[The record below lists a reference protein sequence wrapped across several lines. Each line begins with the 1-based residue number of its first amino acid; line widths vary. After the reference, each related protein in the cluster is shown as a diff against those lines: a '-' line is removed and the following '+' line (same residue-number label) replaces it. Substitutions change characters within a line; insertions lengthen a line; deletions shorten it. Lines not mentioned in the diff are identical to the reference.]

1 MLKMGAPVKFGVTDP
16 ISLQEASEADRMLS
30 ERMREDLEAEFPTE
44 TSEGMGRRQAVL
56 REIEH
61 MFAEWAT
68 GIAQESGLTP
78 EEIARQGVKVTT
90 LGSYRLGVVHPGS
103 DIDTLC
109 IGPPNV
115 RREDFFAS
123 FVELLDQ
130 HSDVTECVPI
140 PDAYTP
146 IVKLKIRGVCIDL
159 LFARLA
165 KPLAPGS
172 TPEETAKDDDVL
184 KNMDE
189 KSVRCMNGF
198 RVADQILALV
208 PNQDTF
214 RRTLR
219 FVKYWARR
227 RGIYSNVLGFF
238 GGITWSLL
246 VARVC
251 QLYPYYA
258 PSQLVNRFFRLYLQW
273 NWTKPVMLC
282 EIVEPRND
290 PGLSGLKVWNPKTN
304 PADRQHVM
312 PVITP
317 AFPAM
322 NSTYNVTETTKRILL
337 EEFRRGFETVRLVEQ
352 QKAAWSKVHEPFPFF
367 DHFQHF
373 LCMEVLVRTD
383 EVYKKF
389 SGWVESKLRI
399 LVMQLEAVSG
409 MLIHPNPLQYDLC
422 GSDAEWPLGCGM
434 FIAMS
439 FARDEGAFPGQTVD
453 LRGPLTQFMEVI
465 NQWGDKDAYAGQF
478 RLRLRRIK
486 RSELPEYARDP
497 DGAARRRQAL
507 PKKRRPAGEEAPVSA
522 RGGTGPV
529 AAAAA
534 STSTAGGGQPGG
546 QQGPA
551 RRQRIVNGK

>member
-1 MLKMGAPVKFGVTDP
+1 VKFGVTDP
-16 ISLQEASEADRMLS
+16 ISLQEPSESDRLLS
-30 ERMREDLEAEFPTE
+30 DKMREDLEAEFPTE
-44 TSEGMGRRQAVL
+44 TVEGMARRQAVL

-61 MFAEWAT
+61 MFAEWAQ
-68 GIAQESGLTP
+68 GVAAEAGAADDSL
-78 EEIARQGVKVTT
+78 RQGVKVTT

-123 FVELLDQ
+123 FVVQLDQ
-130 HSDVTECVPI
+130 HPDVTECVPI

-146 IVKLKIRGVCIDL
+146 IVKLKMRGVCIDL

-165 KPLAPGS
+165 QALPPGGD
-172 TPEETAKDDDVL
+172 PEEEAKDDAVL
-184 KNMDE
+184 SNMDE

-198 RVADQILALV
+198 RVADQILQLV

-214 RRTLR
+214 RQTLR

-258 PSQLVNRFFRLYLQW
+258 PSQLANRFFRLYLQW
-273 NWTKPVMLC
+273 HWTKPVMLC
-282 EIVEPRND
+282 EIVEPRSD
-290 PGLSGLKVWNPKTN
+290 PGLAGLKVWNPKTN
-304 PADRQHVM
+304 AADRQHVM

-352 QKAAWSKVHEPFPFF
+352 QKATWSKVCEPFPFF
-367 DHFQHF
+367 EQFHHFIS
-373 LCMEVLVRTD
+373 LEVLANSD
-383 EVYKKF
+383 EVYNKF
-389 SGWVESKLRI
+389 SGLVESKLRI
-399 LVMQLEAVSG
+399 LVMQLEAVKG
-409 MLIHPNPLQYDLC
+409 MYIHPNPLQYDLC
-422 GSDAEWPLGCGM
+422 GSDLDWPLGCAM

-439 FARDEGAFPGQTVD
+439 FSKDAGAHPGLTVD
-453 LRGPLTQFMEVI
+453 LRGPVTQLMDVI
-465 NQWGDKDAYAGQF
+465 NQWAEKDAFAGQF
-478 RLRLRRIK
+478 KLRVRRI
-486 RSELPEYARDP
+486 SSAELPEYARDP
-497 DGAARRRQAL
+497 AAAMAKRRQQLQQQQQQQAQVVRVDGE
-507 PKKRRPAGEEAPVSA
+507 PPGTKR
-522 RGGTGPV
+522 
-529 AAAAA
+529 
-534 STSTAGGGQPGG
+534 PGG
-546 QQGPA
+546 AGAESEPPGAKRA
-551 RRQRIVNGK
+551 RTEGGK